1 MYHGWNGW
9 GACLSG
15 IVQPK
20 NPIGDRIRE
29 LRRAHDLTQ
38 EALAGKV
45 GVSKGQVIRYE
56 TKGAVPSADVL
67 SKMADLFGTTV
78 DVLVNG
84 HAPDKAQA
92 ALKSAELLK
101 HFRQLEELPDADL
114 QMFVKLIAAYL
125 RDHKTRQAYA

>member
-1 MYHGWNGW
+1 M
-9 GACLSG
+9 
-15 IVQPK
+15 QPK